1 MHDRHGKISSSK
13 GDHRSLEERRVNWTS
28 EKMTVQLDFFRR
40 KKRRK
45 WPKAEQPGHNSF
57 VPHPIGEVDQHQETS
72 SPSTSP
78 NSHQPTNKAKG
89 KGRGGAKAT
98 TAFEGA
104 QTLHSPQQGLGR
116 QSVGTLTEALDRN
129 ALSSPTCPF
138 LGPRQSIPEWEK
150 LGTDN
155 VLLQVLKKGIN
166 APLHAVPQ
174 PRAAT
179 KYHNEESLM
188 TTIGE
193 YLEAGVIRELT
204 KEERT
209 RFWIPT
215 FGREKKDS
223 HKVRLITDLRQLN
236 TCHQVRKHKAK
247 TWQNVL
253 QTVSDTKL
261 RWGVTL
267 DIKSY
272 YHHLQLHP
280 DIQRWM
286 R

>member
-1 MHDRHGKISSSK
+1 
-13 GDHRSLEERRVNWTS
+13 
-28 EKMTVQLDFFRR
+28 MTVELNFFRR
-40 KKRRK
+40 KKKKK
-45 WPKAEQPGHNSF
+45 WPKAEQPGHNNSF
-57 VPHPIGEVDQHQETS
+57 VPHPIGEIHHKQVLP
-72 SPSTSP
+72 SPISTSGHP
-78 NSHQPTNKAKG
+78 QTSKA
-89 KGRGGAKAT
+89 RARVRAKAT

-104 QTLHSPQQGLGR
+104 QTLHSQQQGLGS
-116 QSVGTLTEALDRN
+116 QSVGTLAEALDRN

-138 LGPRQSIPEWEK
+138 VGPRQSIPEWEK
-150 LGTDN
+150 LGAEN

-204 KEERT
+204 KEEEERK

-223 HKVRLITDLRQLN
+223 HKVRLITNLRLFN
-236 TCHQVRKHKAK
+236 TCHQVRKHKAE

-261 RWGVTL
+261 RWGGTL
-267 DIKSY
+267 DIELY
-272 YHHLQLHP
+272 YHHPQLHP

-286 R
+286 RIYVQNKPYQLLGL